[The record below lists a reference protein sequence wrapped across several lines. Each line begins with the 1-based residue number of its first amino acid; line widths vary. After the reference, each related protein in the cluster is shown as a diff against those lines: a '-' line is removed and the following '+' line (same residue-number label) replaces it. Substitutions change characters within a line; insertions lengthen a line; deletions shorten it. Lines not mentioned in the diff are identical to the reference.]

1 MLSLAKTLHAA
12 THESKRLRLRS
23 KSPRN
28 IGGTVLCVVALAV
41 SDVRP
46 LREEM
51 ERRRIS
57 HAADTPRAVK
67 QELGQYFTPGLIA
80 DFMAALFPKEDRQ
93 EIKILDPGAGIGIL
107 SCALSE
113 RITVCLYLR
122 PLKGISVV
130 SKSSSC
136 E

>member
-1 MLSLAKTLHAA
+1 MKIRENDMLSLAKTLHAA
-12 THESKRLRLRS
+12 THESKRLRLIS

-57 HAADTPRAVK
+57 HAADTPRAIK
-67 QELGQYFTPGLIA
+67 QELGQYFTPGHIA
-80 DFMAALFPKEDRQ
+80 DFMAALFPRED
-93 EIKILDPGAGIGIL
+93 K
-107 SCALSE
+107 
-113 RITVCLYLR
+113 
-122 PLKGISVV
+122 
-130 SKSSSC
+130 
-136 E
+136 